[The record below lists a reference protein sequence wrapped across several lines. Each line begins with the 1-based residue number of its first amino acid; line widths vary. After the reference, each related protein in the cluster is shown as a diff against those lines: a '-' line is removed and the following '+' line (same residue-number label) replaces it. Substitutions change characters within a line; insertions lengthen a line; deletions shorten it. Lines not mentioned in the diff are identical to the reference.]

1 MNGTGQGNTV
11 TFNSVIFNI
20 NKRPVADITNISH
33 LIILGSKCMLFLLHM
48 DFFNFQKKEYQ
59 RITNKMHII
68 Q

>member
-48 DFFNFQKKEYQ
+48 DFFNFQKKEY
-59 RITNKMHII
+59 
-68 Q
+68 